1 VATYPDRPYL
11 KWSFKYEYPEKLL
24 VKRDNPKCYL
34 EGCRA
39 LHQMFTRFGK
49 NNPDMANGDGVSF
62 SAIKKAVAEII
73 AFPGKKEE
81 RISKWR
87 SAARNAM
94 LGGAFQIP
102 SYEPHKWLADAA
114 RNKNRDDSKTALN
127 FDLYRFYQAAS
138 THRQYVLRELLP
150 GHQLVVA

>member
-1 VATYPDRPYL
+1 L
-11 KWSFKYEYPEKLL
+11 KWSFKFEYPEKIR

-49 NNPDMANGDGVSF
+49 NNPKMANGDGVWF
-62 SAIKKAVAEII
+62 PAIKNAVAEII
-73 AFPGKKEE
+73 AFQGKKDD
-81 RISKWR
+81 RITQWR

-102 SYEPHKWLADAA
+102 SYEPDKWLSDAD
-114 RNKNRDDSKTALN
+114 RNKNGQDSKTALN
-127 FDLYRFYQAAS
+127 FDLYRFYKAAS
-138 THRQYVLRELLP
+138 THRQFVLRELLP
-150 GHQLVVA
+150 GHQLMVA